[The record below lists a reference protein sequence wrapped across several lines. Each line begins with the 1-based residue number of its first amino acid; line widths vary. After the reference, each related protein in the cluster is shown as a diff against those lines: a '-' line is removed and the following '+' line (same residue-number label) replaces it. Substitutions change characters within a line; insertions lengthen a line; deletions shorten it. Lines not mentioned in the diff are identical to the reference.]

1 MKNKFLNSTLAFLL
15 ILTMS
20 IPCSADKYKVGI
32 SESTPVEIVAE
43 WPIGPDT
50 SVGEHF
56 SARVISD
63 VVSDRGELFIPK
75 NSRVVGVVRELKT
88 AGSFHRGGKV
98 DIDFQKIIFPD
109 NVTTIEI
116 DADGNLIKESHVLDT
131 TLEGTGKVML
141 GAAKGAITGFKF
153 GGIIT
158 AGSSEGTNIAI
169 GAAAGAAISLVSF
182 IAQKGREIEIFP
194 GLPMTLALNSME
206 KQDYTAQEL
215 MIKKTQSVIADIE
228 RYTGDSVKVKITNK
242 LDKSI
247 PLTNLKI
254 VDGLGYIIKP
264 DLAFKFFDVKA
275 IPANS
280 EKTYSFKFNPN
291 TKRGKYWLVL
301 TDSFGKQEYFK
312 EDLN

>member
-1 MKNKFLNSTLAFLL
+1 LFISSTSLSVIAE
-15 ILTMS
+15 
-20 IPCSADKYKVGI
+20 KYKVGI

-56 SARVISD
+56 SARVIAD

-75 NSRVVGVVRELKT
+75 NSRVVGVVRELKQ
-88 AGSFHRGGKV
+88 AGSFHRSGKV

-109 NVTTIEI
+109 NITTITI
-116 DADGNLIKESHVLDT
+116 DADGNLIKESHILDT
-131 TLEGTGKVML
+131 TLEGTAQVAV
-141 GAAKGAITGFKF
+141 GAVKGAITGFQF
-153 GGIIT
+153 GGIIA

-182 IAQKGREIEIFP
+182 IAQKGREVEIFP
-194 GLPMTLALNSME
+194 GLPMTLAINQME

-215 MIKKTQSVIADIE
+215 SLKKTKSVLADIE
-228 RYTGDSVKVKITNK
+228 KYTGDSIKVKITNK
-242 LDKSI
+242 LNKSI
-247 PLTNLKI
+247 PLSNLKI

-264 DLAFKFFDVKA
+264 DIAFKFFDKKA
-275 IPANS
+275 IPAKS
-280 EKTYSFKFNPN
+280 EETYSFKFNPN
-291 TKRGKYWLVL
+291 TKKGKYWLVL